1 MTNLIKGIG
10 TDLVEIAR
18 FEQSQDRQWR
28 LAQKILSAPE
38 MDLFKRRFND
48 HPARG
53 TRFLASRFA
62 AKEALIKALGTQKSM
77 APLRWHSIA
86 VLPHASGA
94 PQFHFFDAL
103 NKWMSEQHLQVHVSL
118 SDTKTHALAF
128 VILES
133 N

>member
-1 MTNLIKGIG
+1 MIKGIG

-18 FEQSQDRQWR
+18 FDQPEKQQFR

-38 MDLFKRRFND
+38 MELFKRRFDD

-62 AKEALIKALGTQKSM
+62 AKEALIKALGPQKM
-77 APLRWHSIA
+77 IAPLRWHSIA

-94 PQFHFFDAL
+94 PEFHFFYAL
-103 NKWMSEQHLQVHVSL
+103 EVWMNEQHLQVHVSL
-118 SDTKTHALAF
+118 SDTATHALAF
-128 VILES
+128 VVIES
-133 N
+133 CSLH